1 MMLNNNN
8 KKFIKTLSNNCLKA
22 NRNRNIIAVLAIILT
37 AVLFT
42 ALATVAQGTM
52 ISTKEQMFRQA
63 GTRYMVSIKGLS
75 KGQADELAE
84 DPVFI
89 ETGMERSIA
98 IAVNPEFKNLTATVG
113 WMSKAAAENSF
124 MNLEKGH
131 YPEKD
136 NEIACDTVVL
146 DLLGLPEET
155 GTSFTLEYETIEG
168 KKEAQMTVC
177 GIWKGMEHEQ
187 RTTIM
192 VTDSFADKVIGELS
206 SQYAESERD
215 SYTVRGTFASEKKIR
230 ETLDSIVKK
239 MGYNPDA
246 ERGEEGFI
254 IHHVNPVYETKS
266 MDSGQTIVIMAV
278 GVLLILLAGYLII
291 YNIFKISIE
300 KDIRL
305 YGQLKT
311 IGTAPRQIR
320 YMVSRQ
326 GMMLSLVGIPAGLV
340 LGWLLGN
347 ALQPLVMASTSYSE
361 TVFIKPNVWVWLF
374 AAAFTLLTVRI
385 SCSRPGKIAGKISPV
400 EALKYHG
407 AGSGKKKQKKGK
419 DSRNRILQM
428 AAANLGRSKGKTVL
442 VILSICLSV
451 ILLNSVLN
459 FTGSMDKET
468 YVNHQTAADFDVRS
482 DEYLKSMTEDYLKV
496 VPRKAAQELAGL
508 EGIKDFSQVYVRMVP
523 DEENTENQ
531 ADLAK
536 VTKINGEA
544 TPDDITKFDRNRMMY
559 GFDENAFMRAEVIE
573 GEIDYEKLCSGDY
586 VVANGFLSDRG
597 EYNFD
602 AQEFHA
608 GDKIELDIQGNK
620 KEYTIM
626 AVIGT
631 MNSLNMSY
639 SSGGYESIT
648 FAEPVFA
655 QMFPDSQNPIHCL
668 FDTEEGYFDSINSY
682 MQDYSEKNGLSVLTR
697 LTAEE
702 EFKETQGTYNAVG
715 IIVSLILG
723 VIGVLNLINV
733 IFTGAIAR
741 QREFASMR
749 SIGMTKGQLRKLFIY
764 EGIMYAILAGTAG
777 IAISAVVSLTLVK
790 GLTAGWWFARYRF
803 AILPAV
809 VTALI
814 CLLLSAAISAIV
826 DRLWNKGSVVEQ
838 LREIE

>member
-1 MMLNNNN
+1 MVLNNNN

-84 DPVFI
+84 DPVFT

-291 YNIFKISIE
+291 YNIFKIS
-300 KDIRL
+300 
-305 YGQLKT
+305 T
-311 IGTAPRQIR
+311 
-320 YMVSRQ
+320 
-326 GMMLSLVGIPAGLV
+326 
-340 LGWLLGN
+340 
-347 ALQPLVMASTSYSE
+347 
-361 TVFIKPNVWVWLF
+361 
-374 AAAFTLLTVRI
+374 
-385 SCSRPGKIAGKISPV
+385 C
-400 EALKYHG
+400 
-407 AGSGKKKQKKGK
+407 
-419 DSRNRILQM
+419 
-428 AAANLGRSKGKTVL
+428 
-442 VILSICLSV
+442 
-451 ILLNSVLN
+451 
-459 FTGSMDKET
+459 
-468 YVNHQTAADFDVRS
+468 
-482 DEYLKSMTEDYLKV
+482 
-496 VPRKAAQELAGL
+496 
-508 EGIKDFSQVYVRMVP
+508 
-523 DEENTENQ
+523 
-531 ADLAK
+531 
-536 VTKINGEA
+536 
-544 TPDDITKFDRNRMMY
+544 
-559 GFDENAFMRAEVIE
+559 
-573 GEIDYEKLCSGDY
+573 
-586 VVANGFLSDRG
+586 
-597 EYNFD
+597 
-602 AQEFHA
+602 
-608 GDKIELDIQGNK
+608 
-620 KEYTIM
+620 
-626 AVIGT
+626 
-631 MNSLNMSY
+631 
-639 SSGGYESIT
+639 
-648 FAEPVFA
+648 
-655 QMFPDSQNPIHCL
+655 
-668 FDTEEGYFDSINSY
+668 
-682 MQDYSEKNGLSVLTR
+682 
-697 LTAEE
+697 
-702 EFKETQGTYNAVG
+702 
-715 IIVSLILG
+715 
-723 VIGVLNLINV
+723 
-733 IFTGAIAR
+733 
-741 QREFASMR
+741 
-749 SIGMTKGQLRKLFIY
+749 
-764 EGIMYAILAGTAG
+764 
-777 IAISAVVSLTLVK
+777 
-790 GLTAGWWFARYRF
+790 
-803 AILPAV
+803 
-809 VTALI
+809 
-814 CLLLSAAISAIV
+814 
-826 DRLWNKGSVVEQ
+826 
-838 LREIE
+838 